1 MSQEIK
7 GFVNNFFYAWRNDL
21 DDSKNRESTNK
32 NVLEYAGEALSSHV
46 TKLPKKIIK
55 ILKNPKVITVA
66 LTAISMLAVQT
77 AFYPAITAR
86 VTKSVILALSSYIKP
101 WAVKMALYI
110 STQSYLF
117 GMGLRSLG
125 RFSNQELMNKIGNQY
140 S

>member
-7 GFVNNFFYAWRNDL
+7 GFVNNFFYAWKNDL
-21 DDSKNRESTNK
+21 DDFKNRENTSK
-32 NVLEYAGEALSSHV
+32 NVLECVGELLSSHV
-46 TKLPKKIIK
+46 TKLPKYIIK

-66 LTAISMLAVQT
+66 LTELSMLAVKT

-86 VTKSVILALSSYIKP
+86 VTKSAILVLSSYIKP

-110 STQSYLF
+110 STQSYLL

-125 RFSNQELMNKIGNQY
+125 RFSNQELMNKIGQQY